1 MELWMIVLL
10 VLVGV
15 ILVFFLVASGI
26 RFYANSITTWFNIRK
41 IRFEGTISDH
51 TRALLDMNGLAD
63 VQVRTTGFFSSMFVG
78 NTYKVSTKTVRL
90 SWLTSRRAT
99 PTNLAI
105 ACKLVALAKLHR
117 ENVSGLGQRCGK
129 SLDERASHSLF
140 AADRCRAHHRPDLF
154 GRYRDRDTDLFSLC
168 IRHFACFT
176 DHIYRICARRVQGS
190 RRRRAYP
197 CHDGTARCRRG

>member
-63 VQVRTTGFFSSMFVG
+63 VQVRTTGFFFLDV
-78 NTYKVSTKTVRL
+78 
-90 SWLTSRRAT
+90 
-99 PTNLAI
+99 
-105 ACKLVALAKLHR
+105 CR
-117 ENVSGLGQRCGK
+117 E
-129 SLDERASHSLF
+129 
-140 AADRCRAHHRPDLF
+140 
-154 GRYRDRDTDLFSLC
+154 Y
-168 IRHFACFT
+168 I
-176 DHIYRICARRVQGS
+176 
-190 RRRRAYP
+190 
-197 CHDGTARCRRG
+197 